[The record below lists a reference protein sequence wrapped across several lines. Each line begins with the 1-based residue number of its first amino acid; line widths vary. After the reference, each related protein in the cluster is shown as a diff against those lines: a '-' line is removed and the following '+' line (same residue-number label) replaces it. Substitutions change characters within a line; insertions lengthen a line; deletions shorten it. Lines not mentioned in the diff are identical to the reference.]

1 MNNQGFDPN
10 QNNGYMP
17 QQQYNPQGQMYPQ
30 QQYSPQGQMPPQQQ
44 YSPQGQMPPQQQYNP
59 QGQMPPQQ
67 NDNHTATILCIIS
80 LLCHFVV
87 PTVFTM
93 LLGAF
98 GDGDIGGSDDTIA
111 SSFISMLVCVSY
123 LASWVLMIIVR
134 VKYRNSTFGKVLM
147 IVYIVILALGIIG
160 FIILVA
166 ACVDMVRHCPGFI
179 LP

>member
-30 QQYSPQGQMPPQQQ
+30 QQYNPQGQMYPQQQ
-44 YSPQGQMPPQQQYNP
+44 YNPQGQMPPQQQYNP
-59 QGQMPPQQ
+59 QGQMYPQQ

-87 PTVFTM
+87 PTIFTM